1 MIRRNILISV
11 IAVLAMAWIGMAL
24 VPPPPA
30 NQLVGMPDTT
40 FSASTESECREC
52 HTATGTAVGEDPNP
66 NSVPDRHHWL
76 VAGGAYACLDCHP
89 VVTNPDGSQN
99 ITITRDCLECHLSSP
114 HHENADA
121 QARHCSVCH
130 GSLVDDYDDG
140 HYIPTYP
147 TSLVTPDTS
156 YKVYNATSDRYW
168 GGCEACHQE
177 DATQTPQIKSNSVTH
192 HNLGTVSNNCFYC
205 HFGDGANNIRKCEE
219 CHGVKSLH
227 NIQYDYNNTSGML
240 GYGHIGDNWD
250 CNGCHAFWDAGAAPM
265 EGPIIPTIAT
275 VSADGLVA
283 GQSTVLRLEGSNF
296 ITTTG
301 TTTYTSGV
309 VVNDG
314 ANPVTLTPDSITGSQ
329 IIVTIPPLDAGVYGL
344 YVVKADMKS
353 KLVPIFVSPDVT
365 IISAVKDGD
374 NMVITGAGFGDQL
387 PEPFDTLVSVTV
399 LHKFNKNKIVELPT
413 DIVSWSDTL
422 IVINCPDASSE
433 DLATVNALFG
443 SASADIT
450 GDSDPAPT
458 PKPTKKYK
466 SPTK

>member
-1 MIRRNILISV
+1 
-11 IAVLAMAWIGMAL
+11 
-24 VPPPPA
+24 
-30 NQLVGMPDTT
+30 
-40 FSASTESECREC
+40 
-52 HTATGTAVGEDPNP
+52 
-66 NSVPDRHHWL
+66 
-76 VAGGAYACLDCHP
+76 
-89 VVTNPDGSQN
+89 
-99 ITITRDCLECHLSSP
+99 
-114 HHENADA
+114 
-121 QARHCSVCH
+121 
-130 GSLVDDYDDG
+130 
-140 HYIPTYP
+140 
-147 TSLVTPDTS
+147 
-156 YKVYNATSDRYW
+156 
-168 GGCEACHQE
+168 
-177 DATQTPQIKSNSVTH
+177 
-192 HNLGTVSNNCFYC
+192 
-205 HFGDGANNIRKCEE
+205 
-219 CHGVKSLH
+219 
-227 NIQYDYNNTSGML
+227 ML

-265 EGPIIPTIAT
+265 EGPIIPTIAA

-450 GDSDPAPT
+450 GDTDPAPI